1 MMSFELMS
9 ADEAGPEQPGVAR
22 RTAEA
27 GERLR
32 KPQEM
37 VVMVPRSQKVTL
49 TGRRMYNVL
58 LHLAQRHLEALSVM
72 PAADEV
78 PFEAPLAHILRTSG
92 SSVEDRTVAKRYLRE
107 MKSLTVDWE
116 STAPGDGIKYRGFNM
131 LAEVV
136 LEQRGGE
143 NWVSWTFPPTIM
155 GALRE
160 PQRWA
165 RLELDIMARLG
176 TYAAIALYEI
186 CARYRDN
193 PAAKTSRKP
202 PQWWTDAL
210 SPTPPGA
217 ERREWRKFK
226 NERIKP
232 AVAEIN
238 EVTDLDIELIEHK
251 QGRAVDEVQFLVRRK
266 ASRPEAVLPA
276 QPVEAHL
283 VARFERLGVSEA
295 RLDALLREFGTEAVR
310 AKLDALERR
319 AASRGHRGLDNPY
332 AWLRSVLRD
341 PEGAGASS
349 AAAPASGP
357 APANAP
363 VRTPSAPSAPSVT
376 SPQLRE
382 AFEALPAAERQAWVR
397 KVFDELKDNPIFKAT
412 SRKRVREGDY
422 LHGVFGAML
431 LARWEGASRARLLEA
446 SGEEGEAPAMDSQ
459 PGLFDGPESTA

>member
-1 MMSFELMS
+1 
-9 ADEAGPEQPGVAR
+9 
-22 RTAEA
+22 
-27 GERLR
+27 
-32 KPQEM
+32 
-37 VVMVPRSQKVTL
+37 MVPRTQRVTL

-58 LHLAQRHLEALSVM
+58 LHLAQRHLETLQEM

-78 PFEAPLAHILRTSG
+78 PFQAPLAHILRTSG
-92 SSVEDRTVAKRYLRE
+92 CSVEDRTVAKRYLRE

-116 STAPGDGIKYRGFNM
+116 STAPGDGIKYKGFNM

-136 LEQRGGE
+136 LEQRAGE

-165 RLELDIMARLG
+165 RLELDILARLG

-193 PAAKTSRKP
+193 PGAKTSRKP

-226 NERIKP
+226 NERVKP

-251 QGRAVDEVQFLVRRK
+251 QGRAVDEVSFLVRRK
-266 ASRPEAVLPA
+266 AVRPDGRLASA
-276 QPVEAHL
+276 PVEAHL
-283 VARFERLGVSEA
+283 VTRFERLGISEARLEALTREFGDDAVRA
-295 RLDALLREFGTEAVR
+295 RLDALEQRV
-310 AKLDALERR
+310 
-319 AASRGHRGLDNPY
+319 ASRGHRGLENPY

-341 PEGAGASS
+341 PGHGTPASGSPGGASPPAANPPPARDRPS
-349 AAAPASGP
+349 AAPELPVAAVPVGGPLERQSSASSLSSETPAVAAAPAS
-357 APANAP
+357 A
-363 VRTPSAPSAPSVT
+363 
-376 SPQLRE
+376 RE
-382 AFEALPAAERQAWVR
+382 AFEALPAEERQAWVR
-397 KVFDELKDNPIFKAT
+397 RVFEELKDSPVFKAT

-431 LARWEGASRARLLEA
+431 LERWESAGRAWLSGGSGAFEPRQA
-446 SGEEGEAPAMDSQ
+446 
-459 PGLFDGPESTA
+459 GLFDVVNPPG